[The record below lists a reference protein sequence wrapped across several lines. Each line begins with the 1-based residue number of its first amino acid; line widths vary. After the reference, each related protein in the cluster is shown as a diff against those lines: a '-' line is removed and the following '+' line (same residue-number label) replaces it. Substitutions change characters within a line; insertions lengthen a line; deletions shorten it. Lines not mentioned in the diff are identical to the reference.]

1 MGELEPLHCDFGRQ
15 VPFTPL
21 AVHVLGVL
29 GLGLGDPDEAVGV
42 QHWMS
47 VGSSGQ
53 YPGVDSLEPVHC
65 DVGRQVPFLPLTV
78 QVLGELGDDGVAGV
92 QHCTSAGSSGQ
103 YPGVDLLEPL
113 HCDVGKHVP
122 FAPVVLTVHGLGG
135 LGDPDGLVGVQHLRR
150 SSVSSMIRQMVP
162 QPLPGHS

>member
-42 QHWMS
+42 QHWTS

-53 YPGVDSLEPVHC
+53 YPGVDS
-65 DVGRQVPFLPLTV
+65 
-78 QVLGELGDDGVAGV
+78 
-92 QHCTSAGSSGQ
+92 
-103 YPGVDLLEPL
+103 LEPL